1 MLNTSTPD
9 CGVKFSTCHVN
20 KQRLI
25 NFLPV
30 YSQSLCKV
38 HTMSFKDF
46 KVPYPVDERYSKR
59 VAYFSMEFAIHQP
72 LKIYSG
78 GLGFLSGSHLRS
90 AYELKQNL
98 IGVGILWKYGYYD
111 QARNQDQTLQVTWM
125 EKQYSF
131 LEDTGIKYQ
140 ITVHEHPVWVKV
152 YYLNPKTFN
161 SAPLFLLTTDI
172 PENDYVS
179 QTICHRLYDANVATK
194 VAQFI
199 LLGVGGAKLLDE
211 LGFKPEVYHLN
222 EAHGLSAA
230 FYLYKKYNNNIEEV
244 RKRLVFTTHTPE
256 EAGNEKHDIHLC
268 HKMSYFCGLTVDEVK
283 KLTGNPDE
291 MFNHSLAALRF
302 ARLANGVSKL
312 HGKVSR
318 ALWSKYD
325 HICDIISITN
335 AQNWTYWADELLYEA
350 VDNDDDTRFDT
361 RKAFLKKRA
370 FEIVADQTGRLF
382 DTRIFTL
389 VWARRFAGYKRAGLI
404 TTDDE
409 KFEELINNKKYP
421 IQIIWA
427 GKPYPVDYPAITEF
441 NSLVHLSRK
450 YKNVSVLIG
459 YELMLSRRLKQGAD
473 CWLNNP
479 RVPREASGTS
489 GMTAAMNGTVNFS
502 TDDGWIP
509 EFIKNGENGF
519 VVPKTDYLNM
529 TVHEQDAYDLNCIY
543 EILNKQIL
551 PMYYDDHKRWREV
564 VKNGMRDVRFQF
576 DSNRMAHEYY
586 ELLYK
591 APQK

>member
-1 MLNTSTPD
+1 
-9 CGVKFSTCHVN
+9 
-20 KQRLI
+20 
-25 NFLPV
+25 
-30 YSQSLCKV
+30 
-38 HTMSFKDF
+38 MSFKNF
-46 KVPYPVDERYSKR
+46 KVPYSVEDHYAKR
-59 VAYFSMEFAIHQP
+59 VAYFSMEYAIHQP

-90 AYELKQNL
+90 AYELRQNL
-98 IGVGILWKYGYYD
+98 LGIGILWKYGYYD
-111 QARNQDQTLQVTWM
+111 QTRNQDQTLQVTWM

-152 YYLNPKTFN
+152 YYLNPETFN
-161 SAPLFLLTTDI
+161 TAPLFLLSTDI

-179 QTICHRLYDANVATK
+179 QTISHRLYDANVATK

-211 LGFKPEVYHLN
+211 IGFKPEVYHLN

-230 FYLYKKYNNNIEEV
+230 FYLYNKYNNNIEEV

-256 EAGNEKHDIHLC
+256 EAGNEKHDIQLC
-268 HKMSYFCGLTVDEVK
+268 HKMSYFCGLSIDEVK
-283 KLTGNPDE
+283 KLTGNPDD
-291 MFNHSLAALRF
+291 MFNHSLVALRF
-302 ARLANGVSKL
+302 ARLANGVSQL
-312 HGKVSR
+312 HGNVSR

-325 HICDIISITN
+325 GICEIISITN
-335 AQNWTYWADELLYEA
+335 AQNWKYWADEQLYKTMEKHYNLA
-350 VDNDDDTRFDT
+350 FDE
-361 RKAFLKKRA
+361 RKRFLKKRT
-370 FEIVADQTGRLF
+370 FEIVADQTGKLF
-382 DTRIFTL
+382 DTKIFTL
-389 VWARRFAGYKRAGLI
+389 VWARRFAGYKRASLI
-404 TTDDE
+404 ASNE
-409 KFEELINNKKYP
+409 EQFEALLNNRKYP

-441 NSLVHLSRK
+441 NNLVHLSRK

-489 GMTAAMNGTVNFS
+489 GMTAAMNGSVNLS
-502 TDDGWIP
+502 TNDGWIP
-509 EFIKNGENGF
+509 EFIKDGVNGF
-519 VVPKTDYLNM
+519 VVPKADYSNM
-529 TVHEQDAYDLNCIY
+529 TVHDQDDYDLKCLY
-543 EILNKQIL
+543 DILTNQIL
-551 PMYYDDHKRWREV
+551 PMYYDNYANWREII
-564 VKNGMRDVRFQF
+564 KNGMNDIRFQF
-576 DSNRMAHEYY
+576 DSNRMANEYY

-591 APQK
+591 